1 MFAKYVRGHVG
12 LHVVPRRKDS
22 FVPEGMQDVQ
32 AF

>member
-1 MFAKYVRGHVG
+1 MFPKYVRGQVE

-22 FVPEGMQDVQ
+22 FVPEGMQDEQ